1 MDTLINQRLDGRY
14 LIEQLLGAG
23 GMANVYKGHDVQT
36 GRTVAIKVLREE
48 FLQNTDLVR
57 RFKNESKAIS
67 VLDHPNI
74 VKVYDVNMTGN
85 LQYIV
90 MEYIDGITLKEYMEY
105 RAQPLTYKERLRFVT
120 QVLLALHHAHE
131 KGIVHRDVKP
141 QNIMLLSNGSI
152 KVMDFGIARFSRSE
166 SQTMTDKAI
175 GSVHY
180 ISPEQARGDTTDAKA
195 DIYSVGIMMYEMLS
209 GRLPFDSDSPVS
221 VAIKQISDTPTPLRQ
236 LNAAV
241 PEALEAITNRAM
253 AKDPRD
259 RYPSARAMLADL
271 EEFKRN
277 PSVKF
282 EYQYLNDPEPTRY
295 VDKVVSK
302 TTVSQTPGRS
312 SKRKKAPAK
321 KAGFF
326 SAFSGKGNWRVALPI
341 LAGVSAAFAIGAAIL
356 VVVIF
361 KSAPNQLFTRY
372 EDVDL
377 PNFTNMSVDE
387 IINNDQYPFRFEV
400 EEEYNSEKEAG
411 IVYDQSPKAPKK
423 VKENSIVTLR
433 VSKGVEMLVVPDV
446 VGMTKDEAQTA
457 LKEAGFSVKVTTKE
471 STDVAEDIVLNTN
484 PVANTEYESGQMVE
498 LVVSRAHVDN
508 ETTVPSILN
517 MDVETAKK
525 TLQAAGL
532 TLGTANEV
540 ENEAPA
546 GTIIAQSPEA
556 GSSLRKNKAVH
567 YTVSTGIQVNTR
579 TITIQFADT
588 NDGGTWTCTLDDGQ
602 SASVTSTRGV
612 ASSASVSFTSS
623 GVHTMVITGPGPGWS
638 ETVSVDFTSSGGNV
652 SLGPYGGSATPGG
665 DSSSSSTPPSSS
677 SSSSSSSG
685 ASSGDGSGSSSG
697 E

>member
-1 MDTLINQRLDGRY
+1 MDNLINQRLDGRY
-14 LIEQLLGAG
+14 LIEQLLGSG
-23 GMANVYKGHDVQT
+23 GMANVYKGYDTQT

-48 FLQNTDLVR
+48 FLENTDLVR

-105 RAQPLTYKERLRFVT
+105 RAQPLTYKETLHFVT

-209 GRLPFDSDSPVS
+209 GKLPFDSDSPVS

-302 TTVSQTPGRS
+302 TTSKQPARTPNR
-312 SKRKKAPAK
+312 RKAPAK
-321 KAGFF
+321 KAGFV
-326 SAFSGKGNWRVALPI
+326 SALSGSGNWRMALPI
-341 LAGVSAAFAIGAAIL
+341 LAGVAAAFAIGAIIL
-356 VVVIF
+356 VIVIF

-372 EDVDL
+372 NDVDL
-377 PNFTNMSVDE
+377 PNFTNMNVDD
-387 IINNDQYPFRFEV
+387 IINNSQYPFRFEV

-423 VKENSIVTLR
+423 VKENSVVTLR
-433 VSKGVEMLVVPDV
+433 VSKGVQMLTVPDV
-446 VGMTKDEAQTA
+446 VGMTQEEAQKT
-457 LKEAGFSVKVTTKE
+457 LKEAGFSVRVKKQE
-471 STDVAEDIVLNTN
+471 STEVAEGIVLNTD

-498 LVVSRAHVDN
+498 VVVSREHVD
-508 ETTVPSILN
+508 TDALVPSILN
-517 MDVETAKK
+517 MDVETAQK
-525 TLQAAGL
+525 TLEAAGL

-546 GTIIAQSPEA
+546 GTIISQTPEA
-556 GSSLRKNKAVH
+556 GSTLKKNKAVH
-567 YTVSTGIQVNTR
+567 YTVSTGIQNRNR
-579 TITIQFADT
+579 TITLQFLDT

-602 SASVTSTRGV
+602 SAPAYSTRGV
-612 ASSASVSFTSS
+612 AGSSAVVFSSS
-623 GVHTMVITGPGPGWS
+623 GVRTLVITGPIPGWS
-638 ETVSVDFTSSGGNV
+638 DTITVDFTENGGDV
-652 SLGPYGGSATPGG
+652 VVGPYGGSATPGG
-665 DSSSSSTPPSSS
+665 DVPSSSSTVVPSSSSTPAE
-677 SSSSSSSG
+677 G
-685 ASSGDGSGSSSG
+685 AGG
-697 E
+697 

>member
-1 MDTLINQRLDGRY
+1 MDNLINQRLDGRY
-14 LIEQLLGAG
+14 MIEQLLGSG
-23 GMANVYKGHDVQT
+23 GMANVYKGHDLQT

-48 FLQNTDLVR
+48 FLENTDLVR

-85 LQYIV
+85 VQYIV

-105 RAQPLTYKERLRFVT
+105 RAQPLTYKETLHFVT

-195 DIYSVGIMMYEMLS
+195 DIYSVGVMMYEMLS
-209 GRLPFDSDSPVS
+209 GKLPFDSDSPVS
-221 VAIKQISDTPTPLRQ
+221 VAIKQISDTPTPLRE

-302 TTVSQTPGRS
+302 TTVKQPVRPQA
-312 SKRKKAPAK
+312 RKKTPAK

-326 SAFSGKGNWRVALPI
+326 SSLTGKGNWKMALPI
-341 LAGVSAAFAIGAAIL
+341 LAGVAAAFAIGAIIL
-356 VVVIF
+356 VIVIF
-361 KSAPNQLFTRY
+361 KSAPNQLFTQY

-377 PNFTNMSVDE
+377 PNFTNMNVND
-387 IINNDQYPFRFEV
+387 IINNDEYPFRFEV

-411 IVYDQSPKAPKK
+411 VVYDQSPKAPKK

-433 VSKGVEMLVVPDV
+433 VSKGVQMQAVPDV
-446 VGMTKDEAQTA
+446 VGMTRDEAQKA
-457 LKEAGFSVKVTTKE
+457 LKDAGFSVRVKTQE
-471 STDVAEDIVLNTN
+471 STDVAEDIVLSTD
-484 PVANTEYESGQMVE
+484 PVANTQYETGQIVE
-498 LVVSRAHVDN
+498 LVISRAHVEN

-517 MDVETAKK
+517 MDVETARK

-546 GTIIAQSPEA
+546 GTIIAQTPEA
-556 GSSLRKNKAVH
+556 GSTLKKNKAVH
-567 YTVSTGIQVNTR
+567 YTVSTGLPVNTR
-579 TITIQFADT
+579 NVVITFTDT
-588 NDGGTWTCTLDDGQ
+588 NDGGVWTFTMDDGQ
-602 SASVTSTRGV
+602 VATATSIRGTAGSAV
-612 ASSASVSFTSS
+612 VSFTST
-623 GVHTMVITGPGPGWS
+623 GVHTIIVTGPDGA
-638 ETVSVDFTSSGGNV
+638 TVQTLSIDFTSNGGDV
-652 SLGPYGGSATPGG
+652 QAGPYSGSAIPGDTG
-665 DSSSSSTPPSSS
+665 TSSSSSIPSSSTAPPPSSS
-677 SSSSSSSG
+677 SSEQSSSIVTG
-685 ASSGDGSGSSSG
+685 G
-697 E
+697 